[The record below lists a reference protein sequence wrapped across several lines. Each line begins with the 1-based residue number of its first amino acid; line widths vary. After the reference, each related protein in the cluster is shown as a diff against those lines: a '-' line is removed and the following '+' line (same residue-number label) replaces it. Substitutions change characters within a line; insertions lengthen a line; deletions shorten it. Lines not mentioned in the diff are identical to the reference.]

1 MSGYKGNNFRKFKE
15 HSGSS
20 HGGGASQSRGGQ
32 PDRGRSETTTPFLN
46 DISAMNMERYLEA
59 VHQYSLTHHALVAPW
74 FRGRIPIVMLEHELP
89 RHQQTLIGRLAKHHS
104 LDDGLTSTVNLLVG
118 QVRNLMIQKSIEE
131 IKSARKLAK
140 DTKTNSGGSSMDA
153 RSGLSGSQ
161 ISPSVSLAKDSRMKV
176 GGSSKDADLNSRG
189 SEANLDAMSIV
200 YEEELSREELEVQ
213 ALSSIF
219 PHNAKKSR
227 ETERSN
233 LWKEAATLLGKMLYF
248 WPSKDIQV
256 KMLANTSIVEA
267 FENTD
272 VIRFIDELRIFSL
285 AGSGNPE
292 ANREAAEAHLVSLQM
307 KPGKALEY
315 FKEFTEA
322 VEHIRVC
329 KSSFSDFKVVDMFF
343 RHLDQKSFPD
353 WYVKFLTE
361 DDPLFRFQSL
371 RFDDAKEHALKY
383 HNNVIRVSER
393 TSKAGNDKDSSN
405 DDKNLTAIKS
415 VNHLKSTLAEVGK
428 KRGSI
433 AVDPVVLATLL
444 QRASAATKK
453 RRVEEKLGDKS
464 EAKEEGKVTKKIKAE
479 NDTEKKVCFKFRD
492 EGTCVYGSNC
502 YFAHSK

>member
-15 HSGSS
+15 QSGSS
-20 HGGGASQSRGGQ
+20 HGGGATRGGGGK
-32 PDRGRSETTTPFLN
+32 PNRVVSEATTPFLN

-74 FRGRIPIVMLEHELP
+74 IRGRIPIVMLEHELP
-89 RHQQTLIGRLAKHHS
+89 RHQQTLIGRLAKHHT
-104 LDDGLTSTVNLLVG
+104 LDDGSTSTVNLLVG
-118 QVRNLMIQKSIEE
+118 QVRNLMLQKSIEE
-131 IKSARKLAK
+131 NKSARKLAK

-153 RSGLSGSQ
+153 GSCLSGSQ
-161 ISPSVSLAKDSRMKV
+161 ISPSVSSAKDSRMKV
-176 GGSSKDADLNSRG
+176 GGSSMDADLNSRG
-189 SEANLDAMSIV
+189 SEANLDATSIV
-200 YEEELSREELEVQ
+200 HEEELSREELEEE

-267 FENTD
+267 FENND

-315 FKEFTEA
+315 FKGFTEA

-329 KSSFSDFKVVDMFF
+329 KSSFTEFKVVDLFF
-343 RHLDQKSFPD
+343 RHLDQQSFPD

-361 DDPLFRFQSL
+361 DEPLFRFQSL
-371 RFDDAKEHALKY
+371 RFDDAKDHALKY

-393 TSKAGNDKDSSN
+393 TATTDQSKKPEKTVRSFNQ
-405 DDKNLTAIKS
+405 
-415 VNHLKSTLAEVGK
+415 LKSALAGT
-428 KRGSI
+428 GTASTPI
-433 AVDPVVLATLL
+433 AVDPVVLSTLL
-444 QRASAATKK
+444 QTVSKASSVTKAANKK
-453 RRVEEKLGDKS
+453 RKAEGEG
-464 EAKEEGKVTKKIKAE
+464 KEEGAPVKKIKAE
-479 NDTEKKVCFKFRD
+479 NNAAEKKICFNFRD
-492 EGTCVYGSNC
+492 FGSCKFGNEC
-502 YFAHSK
+502 YFAHTN